1 MFIKFESSESKMIS
15 RQVSFL
21 IAVIEVS
28 PIDTST
34 GVLVI
39 NNLTTATLKLL
50 FEFLYERM

>member
-21 IAVIEVS
+21 LAVIEVS
-28 PIDTST
+28 PIDTSV

>member
-1 MFIKFESSESKMIS
+1 MIS